1 METDFLSSGNSV
13 FWSELFFYLW
23 KALSKFGENSFQRK
37 SLILLVNNWLSVYW
51 KLFFFFFHIEKQHI
65 FFIIFLVVYTLQFQ
79 IIGYRV
85 GGGGVLIKGGARQIN
100 ETSINERAPS
110 KREGDV
116 WKLFSVKSGNPLSL
130 IMCLPNNYL

>member
-1 METDFLSSGNSV
+1 MKSIIEIRGKQFSKKKLNFASEQLIICLLET
-13 FWSELFFYLW
+13 
-23 KALSKFGENSFQRK
+23 
-37 SLILLVNNWLSVYW
+37 I
-51 KLFFFFFHIEKQHI
+51 FFFFHIEKQHI

-116 WKLFSVKSGNPLSL
+116 
-130 IMCLPNNYL
+130 